1 MLAIAILCNTVPI
14 TAVASEVE
22 TETEISES
30 VAATIAALFVL
41 SNLNT
46 TNWNM
51 NTNISDI
58 IPMYG
63 YDELINSYCVE
74 LSNDGEAAGYVI
86 ISSDLNNALIQ
97 EYAEAG
103 SFTAYTNNSYTSVLA
118 SDDYTTTDKIYYGG
132 PLQYSNYKSEITAG
146 AAVASSETVSD
157 ETNYENNSEFVNNII
172 ETGLLPLSTSQS
184 RSGYITSPLSYLAE
198 LYPNYTF
205 TCTDFSNLG
214 ENAIYSYYIAEH
226 DACAVYGVAAI
237 IEFYMW
243 VKYDY
248 NTIVN
253 ACKSIA
259 VSNGYATTTDYYIDI
274 GDLAPFA
281 RKCCA
286 YFGLE
291 KSVTSSMLNIWNNGT
306 NEISEGRP
314 ILLNIASASNYTD
327 HTVTAYAWT
336 QFTNSYVGTYKFFK
350 VKDGYSTSSS
360 TDYGRY
366 VNNAELVLAYY
377 TKFY

>member
-1 MLAIAILCNTVPI
+1 MLILLQPI
-14 TAVASEVE
+14 KS
-22 TETEISES
+22 
-30 VAATIAALFVL
+30 
-41 SNLNT
+41 T
-46 TNWNM
+46 T
-51 NTNISDI
+51 
-58 IPMYG
+58 
-63 YDELINSYCVE
+63 
-74 LSNDGEAAGYVI
+74 
-86 ISSDLNNALIQ
+86 
-97 EYAEAG
+97 
-103 SFTAYTNNSYTSVLA
+103 
-118 SDDYTTTDKIYYGG
+118 GG
-132 PLQYSNYKSEITAG
+132 PLQYSNDKLEITAG
-146 AAVASSETVSD
+146 VAVASTENATNES
-157 ETNYENNSEFVNNII
+157 NYENNSEFVKNII
-172 ETGLLPLSTSQS
+172 ETGTLPLSTTQS
-184 RSGYITSPLSYLAE
+184 RSGYITSPLNYLAE

-205 TCTDFSNLG
+205 TCTGFSNLG

-226 DACAVYGVAAI
+226 NACVVYGVAAI
-237 IEFYMW
+237 IEFYKW
-243 VKYDY
+243 VDYDY

-259 VSNGYATTTDYYIDI
+259 VNNGYATTSNYYIEI

-281 RKCCA
+281 RDCCA
-286 YFGLE
+286 YFNLD
-291 KSVTSSMLNIWNNGT
+291 KRVTSSMLSIWTNGT

-336 QFTNSYVGTYKFFK
+336 QSTNSYVGTYKFFK